1 MKSLCRNALPI
12 TLVAALCL
20 LVASPAMA
28 AIDMMTVLNPLNQ
41 LHGGFLTVIQVA
53 CAAGALIAIAFIR
66 TAPSAAFLALIVIIL
81 IFIVATAALS

>member
-28 AIDMMTVLNPLNQ
+28 AIDMNTFLQPFLQ
-41 LHGGFLTVIQVA
+41 LHGGFLTFIQIG
-53 CAAGALIAIAFIR
+53 CAAAAVVAVLNIGTRPAASALAIV
-66 TAPSAAFLALIVIIL
+66 LIIVVY
-81 IFIVATAALS
+81 IVAVAALS